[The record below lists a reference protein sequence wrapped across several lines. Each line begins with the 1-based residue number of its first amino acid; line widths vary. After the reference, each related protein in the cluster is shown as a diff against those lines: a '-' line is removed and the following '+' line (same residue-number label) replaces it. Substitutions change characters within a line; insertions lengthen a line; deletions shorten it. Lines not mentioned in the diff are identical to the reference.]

1 MKKHGKRMEVLG
13 GCALF
18 VVAMASD
25 SGNLSV
31 AATVLLGLLCISF
44 MLVGEMFTHPRK
56 KRARRPVPPVTAMPC
71 GQGVIS
77 YRRAA

>member
-13 GCALF
+13 GAALF

-25 SGNLSV
+25 SGNLSL
-31 AATVLLGLLCISF
+31 AATVLLGLLCISC

-56 KRARRPVPPVTAMPC
+56 KRVRRPAPAVTAIPAMR
-71 GQGVIS
+71 QVS
-77 YRRAA
+77 SFRQAA